1 MTLSLKVAIVMDSRV
16 LSLTNNLVHM
26 LFPVHDYYQLE
37 SILQKGIHLLSIS
50 ISLMYTQKLRRV

>member
-26 LFPVHDYYQLE
+26 LFPLHDYYQLE
-37 SILQKGIHLLSIS
+37 SILQKVIHSLSIS
-50 ISLMYTQKLRRV
+50 ISLMYT